1 MVKVEVPMSDP
12 VKPGQARILLIEDE
26 PDIATFISLELG
38 YEGYHVEVVHDGQ
51 KGLMAARQSA
61 PDLIILDRMLP
72 GLDGVELCRRVRQSS
87 DVPILM
93 LTAKGETSDKVV
105 GLDAGANDYLVKP
118 FDLEELL
125 ARVRAQ
131 LRARQKDGKHSF
143 HFADLSL
150 DVETRQVMRSGRTI
164 SLSPKEFDLLLYFM
178 QHPRVVLGRERLLN
192 GVWGYDFGGEDNV
205 LEVYVRYLRQK
216 LEAAAEPRLIHTIRG
231 VGYVFREHE
240 AG

>member
-1 MVKVEVPMSDP
+1 MSDT
-12 VKPGQARILLIEDE
+12 VKPGQSRILLIEDE
-26 PDIATFISLELG
+26 VDIATFISLELG
-38 YEGYHVEVVHDGQ
+38 YEGYHVEVAHEGQ
-51 KGLMAARQSA
+51 KGLMMARQSA

-72 GLDGVELCRRVRQSS
+72 GIDGVEICRRLRQSS

-93 LTAKGETSDKVV
+93 LTAKGETADRVF

-125 ARVRAQ
+125 ARVRVQ
-131 LRARQKDGKHSF
+131 LRSKKTDVKQAY

-150 DVETRQVMRSGRTI
+150 DVETRTVMRANRTV

-192 GVWGYDFGGEDNV
+192 AVWGYDFGGEDNV
-205 LEVYVRYLRQK
+205 LEVYVRYVRQK
-216 LEAAAEPRLIHTIRG
+216 LEAGGEARLIHTMRG
-231 VGYVFREHE
+231 VGYVFREPD
-240 AG
+240 AA

>member
-1 MVKVEVPMSDP
+1 MSDP

-26 PDIATFISLELG
+26 PDIAAFIALELG
-38 YEGYHVEVVHDGQ
+38 YEGYHVEVAPDGH

-72 GLDGVELCRRVRQSS
+72 GLDGVELCKRVRQSS

-93 LTAKGETSDKVV
+93 LTAKGETADKVT

-131 LRARQKDGKHSF
+131 LRQHQKTEKQSY
-143 HFADLSL
+143 HFADLHL
-150 DVETRQVMRSGRTI
+150 DVETRQVMRGDRSV

-216 LEAAAEPRLIHTIRG
+216 LEAAGESRLIHTVRG
-231 VGYVFREHE
+231 VGYVFREGE

>member
-1 MVKVEVPMSDP
+1 MSEP

-38 YEGYHVEVVHDGQ
+38 YEGYHVDVVHDGQ

-72 GLDGVELCRRVRQSS
+72 GLDGVELCKRVRQSS

-93 LTAKGETSDKVV
+93 LTAKGETADKVV

-131 LRARQKDGKHSF
+131 LRQRQKDGKQTF

-150 DVETRQVMRSGRTI
+150 DVETRQVMRGERTI

-216 LEAAAEPRLIHTIRG
+216 LEAGGEERLIHTMRG
-231 VGYVFREHE
+231 VGYVFRESD

>member
-1 MVKVEVPMSDP
+1 MSDP

-26 PDIATFISLELG
+26 PDIAAFIRLELG
-38 YEGYHVEVVHDGQ
+38 YEGYHVEVAHDGQ
-51 KGLMAARQSA
+51 KGLMAARQSS

-72 GLDGVELCRRVRQSS
+72 GLDGVELCKRVRQSS

-93 LTAKGETSDKVV
+93 LTAKGETSDKVT

-125 ARVRAQ
+125 ARVRVQ
-131 LRARQKDGKHSF
+131 LRLRQKDDKQTF

-150 DVETRQVMRSGRTI
+150 DVETRQVMRGDRTI

-216 LEAAAEPRLIHTIRG
+216 LEAAGEPRLIHTVRG
-231 VGYVFREHE
+231 VGYVFRETE